1 MQPRDSF
8 FGRQPAKS
16 PAIPQP
22 VPTPAAAPRPQD
34 PIAAAGDGREAPKD
48 APRIDGPQRSQL
60 IVGPNIRM
68 KGVEITDCDTL
79 VVEGHIEATM
89 DSRLIQIAQDG
100 TYSGSAGIDSA
111 EIRGA
116 FSGELTVR
124 KCLTIY
130 SSGKVSGKIR
140 YRKLVVEEGGEIAG
154 EIVKLTD
161 DEKPARAQP
170 AAPAG
175 HAHALPAHGTAMRS

>member
-16 PAIPQP
+16 PATPQP
-22 VPTPAAAPRPQD
+22 VPAPAPRPHD
-34 PIAAAGDGREAPKD
+34 ATPAMPASDGREMSKD
-48 APRIDGPQRSQL
+48 APAKPDGPQRSQL

-161 DEKPARAQP
+161 DEKPARAHP

-175 HAHALPAHGTAMRS
+175 HAIPAHGTAMRS